1 MNLVQGSAR
10 MQLKTTRFG
19 LVEIQADDV
28 IHFPAGLIG
37 LEHCRQ
43 WVLLADSANDA
54 LAWLQCITDPEV
66 ALAVVS
72 PGRFVPGY
80 QVRVY
85 RGELAPLSLTNVR
98 SAQVLAV
105 VGKSDATLT
114 LNLKAPLVI
123 NLERRA
129 GRQVVVNSDEPTQ
142 YMLQPSAPTVLR
154 KSA

>member
-1 MNLVQGSAR
+1 
-10 MQLKTTRFG
+10 
-19 LVEIQADDV
+19 
-28 IHFPAGLIG
+28 
-37 LEHCRQ
+37 
-43 WVLLADSANDA
+43 
-54 LAWLQCITDPEV
+54 LAWMQCVTEPEV

-85 RGELAPLSLTNVR
+85 RAELAPLNLTNVR
-98 SAQVLAV
+98 NAQVLAV
-105 VGKSDATLT
+105 VGKGDGALT

-142 YMLQPSAPTVLR
+142 YTLQPSGPTVLR

>member
-1 MNLVQGSAR
+1 

-19 LVEIQADDV
+19 LVDIQADDV

-37 LEHCRQ
+37 LEQCRQ

-54 LAWLQCITDPEV
+54 LAWMQCITDPDV

-72 PGRFVPGY
+72 PARFVPGY
-80 QVRVY
+80 QVRVF
-85 RGELAPLSLTNVR
+85 RGELAPLNLSSVR
-98 SAQVLAV
+98 NAQVLAV
-105 VGKSDATLT
+105 VGKNETELT

-123 NLERRA
+123 NLERRT
-129 GRQVVVNSDEPTQ
+129 GRQVIVNSDEPTQ
-142 YMLQPSAPTVLR
+142 YQLQSSPATLR

>member
-1 MNLVQGSAR
+1 

-19 LVEIQADDV
+19 LVDIQADDV

-54 LAWLQCITDPEV
+54 LAWLQCVTEPEV

-85 RGELAPLSLTNVR
+85 RAELAPLNLTQVR
-98 SAQVLAV
+98 NAQVLAV
-105 VGKSDATLT
+105 VGKGDGGLT

-123 NLERRA
+123 NLERRT
-129 GRQVVVNSDEPTQ
+129 GRQVVVNGDEPTQ
-142 YMLQPSAPTVLR
+142 YTLQPTGPAVLR

>member
-1 MNLVQGSAR
+1 

-19 LVEIQADDV
+19 LVEILSEDV

-43 WVLLADSANDA
+43 WVLLADTANDA
-54 LAWLQCITDPEV
+54 LAWMQSVTDPEV

-85 RGELAPLSLTNVR
+85 RGELAPLQLASVR

-105 VGKSDATLT
+105 VGKNDHALT

-123 NLERRA
+123 NLERRC
-129 GRQVVVNSDEPTQ
+129 GRQLIVNNDEPTQ
-142 YMLQPSAPTVLR
+142 FELDPHAQTGLR

>member
-1 MNLVQGSAR
+1 

-19 LVEIQADDV
+19 LVEIQSDDV

-43 WVLLADSANDA
+43 WVLLADAANDA
-54 LAWLQCITDPEV
+54 LAWLQCVSEPEV

-85 RGELAPLSLTNVR
+85 RGELAPLQLQSVR
-98 SAQVLAV
+98 NAQVLAV
-105 VGKSDATLT
+105 VGKNESKLT

-123 NLERRA
+123 NLDRRA
-129 GRQVVVNSDEPTQ
+129 GRQVIVNSDEPTQ
-142 YMLQPSAPTVLR
+142 FELSPGGPTVLR

>member
-1 MNLVQGSAR
+1 MTLAEGFAR

-19 LVEIQADDV
+19 LVDIQPEDV

-43 WVLLADSANDA
+43 WVLLADTANDA
-54 LAWLQCITDPEV
+54 LAWMQCVSDAEI

-85 RGELAPLSLTNVR
+85 RGELAPLQLSSVR
-98 SAQVLAV
+98 NAQVLAV
-105 VGKSDATLT
+105 VGKNDAALT

-129 GRQVVVNSDEPTQ
+129 GRQVIVNSDEPTQ
-142 YMLQPSAPTVLR
+142 FELQTSGPTYLRRSA
-154 KSA
+154 

>member
-1 MNLVQGSAR
+1 

-19 LVEIQADDV
+19 LVDVQADDV

-43 WVLLADSANDA
+43 WVLLADASNDA
-54 LAWLQCITDPEV
+54 LAWMQCVSEPEV

-85 RGELAPLSLTNVR
+85 RGELAPLQLQSVR
-98 SAQVLAV
+98 NAQVLAV
-105 VGKSDATLT
+105 VGKNESALT

-123 NLERRA
+123 NLDRRA
-129 GRQVVVNSDEPTQ
+129 GRQVIVNSDEPTQ
-142 YMLQPSAPTVLR
+142 YELSEGPAVLR

>member
-1 MNLVQGSAR
+1 MTSVQGSAR
-10 MQLKTTRFG
+10 MQPMTTRIG
-19 LVEIQADDV
+19 LIEMQADDV

-54 LAWLQCITDPEV
+54 LAWMQCVTDPEV

-85 RGELAPLSLTNVR
+85 RAELAPLHLTQVR
-98 SAQVLAV
+98 TAQVLAV
-105 VGKSDATLT
+105 VGKAESGLT
-114 LNLKAPLVI
+114 
-123 NLERRA
+123 
-129 GRQVVVNSDEPTQ
+129 
-142 YMLQPSAPTVLR
+142 
-154 KSA
+154 

>member
-1 MNLVQGSAR
+1 MNFGRGIAR

-19 LVEIQADDV
+19 LIEIQSEDV

-43 WVLLADSANDA
+43 WVLLADTANDA
-54 LAWLQCITDPEV
+54 LAWMQSVTEPEV

-80 QVRVY
+80 QVRVF
-85 RGELAPLSLTNVR
+85 RGELAPLQLTSVR
-98 SAQVLAV
+98 NAQVLAV
-105 VGKSDATLT
+105 VGKNDRALT

-123 NLERRA
+123 NLERRF
-129 GRQVVVNSDEPTQ
+129 GRQLIVNNDEPTQ
-142 YMLQPSAPTVLR
+142 HELEPHAPAMLR